1 MSQKLLTEDIR
12 KKIPPLYSQ
21 ENVEDPIVHVKFFT
35 PWTQWT
41 WYATEFDGKDIF
53 FGWVVGLEKELG
65 YFSLSEMES
74 VRGPG
79 GIMIERDMYFNPK
92 PLSEV
97 MADHGERLLPQ
108 VRKPQNESKKR
119 PLYPH
124 VPKNRQPQ
132 FPHVPGGRQLRTELP
147 ATEKLSRNDVEVYL
161 SLPPYKAN
169 IWVENK
175 KTGKTI
181 WELEGAENINRFGWK
196 DQNRDQLEES
206 VLKHLEDIGVLSGGM
221 PGSSLELLAST
232 EGDPI
237 RKFCCRQC
245 GECAPKELLE
255 EGRFLDRISWLR
267 GHYQA
272 KHPGMWGKMSP
283 MTVEDGEP
291 VSLEYRH
298 LASLVREPLPKEAD

>member
-21 ENVEDPIVHVKFFT
+21 ENVKDPIVHVKFFT

-79 GIMIERDMYFNPK
+79 GLMIERDMYFKPK

-132 FPHVPGGRQLRTELP
+132 FPHTSQPQSPALPCPICLSGKQQPRFSEEGLRYHLSEFHKRVDVDELVKLAKELASGGP
-147 ATEKLSRNDVEVYL
+147 LSR
-161 SLPPYKAN
+161 LPL
-169 IWVENK
+169 
-175 KTGKTI
+175 T
-181 WELEGAENINRFGWK
+181 K
-196 DQNRDQLEES
+196 D
-206 VLKHLEDIGVLSGGM
+206 I
-221 PGSSLELLAST
+221 
-232 EGDPI
+232 
-237 RKFCCRQC
+237 
-245 GECAPKELLE
+245 
-255 EGRFLDRISWLR
+255 
-267 GHYQA
+267 
-272 KHPGMWGKMSP
+272 
-283 MTVEDGEP
+283 GEP
-291 VSLEYRH
+291 VPPQYRH
-298 LASLVREPLPKEAD
+298 LVGLVSEPLPKEAY

>member
-21 ENVEDPIVHVKFFT
+21 ENVKDPIVHVKFFT
-35 PWTQWT
+35 PWTQWA

-79 GIMIERDMYFNPK
+79 GLMIERDMYFDPK

-97 MADHGERLLPQ
+97 MADHGERFLPQ

-124 VPKNRQPQ
+124 VPKSRQPL
-132 FPHVPGGRQLRTELP
+132 FPHTTRGQQFSSLP
-147 ATEKLSRNDVEVYL
+147 TEKLYQRGPDGYPVGADKIMRDAWGPIPDPDQPFWSGKGFIKPVKIYGWQWSPDYHSWRAYVRFPDGTETWTSPL
-161 SLPPYKAN
+161 KQ
-169 IWVENK
+169 
-175 KTGKTI
+175 TG
-181 WELEGAENINRFGWK
+181 G
-196 DQNRDQLEES
+196 
-206 VLKHLEDIGVLSGGM
+206 
-221 PGSSLELLAST
+221 SLELLAST

-237 RKFCCRQC
+237 RKFCCSFVPGCRPPGVC
-245 GECAPKELLE
+245 GNCGCRLFGTCGYNGSLAIIYLLT
-255 EGRFLDRISWLR
+255 R
-267 GHYQA
+267 
-272 KHPGMWGKMSP
+272 
-283 MTVEDGEP
+283 
-291 VSLEYRH
+291 
-298 LASLVREPLPKEAD
+298 